1 MGKRSK
7 MTYEESIAYLE
18 SAASFGIKPG
28 MERINALLDR
38 LDHPEKACRVIHV
51 TGTNGKGSVVAM
63 ITSVLENAM
72 LKVGRYISPHL
83 IDYTERIYCG
93 GRDISRDDFA
103 RAADA
108 VREAAEAAVADGA
121 EAPTEF
127 ELLTAMAFW
136 YFREQNVDYAVVEV
150 GLGGLLDSTNVVEP
164 VVSVIT
170 NVAMDH
176 MAYLGDTLEKIAHQK
191 AGIIKKGVPVVT
203 AAQQGALKTIK
214 KEAHEKKSRLYFY
227 GRDFEIDS
235 RSRWQHGQIVVVKRK
250 DMPKELEK
258 GLLFVPF
265 VGPHQAVNAAVAAMA
280 LTLVMKQDDRINEND
295 LREGLARTRWM
306 GRFEIHDV
314 RGIPVVFDGAH
325 NPAGAEALSE
335 SLAEQ
340 YPDKRRLIVFASL
353 KDKET
358 DTVISLLVRKND
370 KVFLTEAPTPRARKT
385 AELKDMFTCETK
397 EEPSVAQALADAVA
411 EAKDGDMV
419 LVCGS
424 LYILGEALTWMEKKE
439 IERKEEADTA
449 AKADADASSDAEK
462 TNE

>member
-1 MGKRSK
+1 

-18 SAASFGIKPG
+18 AAASFGIKPG
-28 MERINALLDR
+28 MERIEALLDR
-38 LDHPEKACRVIHV
+38 LDHPERAYRVIHV
-51 TGTNGKGSVVAM
+51 TGTNGKGSVCAM

-72 LKVGRYISPHL
+72 LKVGRYSSPHL

-103 RAADA
+103 RAADV
-108 VREAAEAAVADGA
+108 VRAAAEAMKADGL

-136 YFREQNVDYAVVEV
+136 HFREQHVDYAVVEV

-191 AGIIKKGVPVVT
+191 AGIIKEGIPVVT
-203 AAQQGALKTIK
+203 AAQHIPLKTIK
-214 KEAHEKKSRLYFY
+214 KEAHAKKSRLYFY

-235 RSRWQHGQIVVVKRK
+235 RSKFRHGQIVAVKRK
-250 DMPKELEK
+250 DVGKDLEK

-280 LTLVMKQDDRINEND
+280 LTIVMKQDDRVNEND

-314 RGIPVVFDGAH
+314 QGIPVVFDGAH

-353 KDKET
+353 RDKDT
-358 DTVISLLVRKND
+358 DEVISLLVRKDD

-385 AELKDMFTCETK
+385 SELAEMFTCETK
-397 EEPSVAQALADAVA
+397 EEPSVAQALSDAVA

-424 LYILGEALTWMEKKE
+424 LYILGEALTWMEQKE
-439 IERKEEADTA
+439 AELRDEAAQA
-449 AKADADASSDAEK
+449 AAETKAEAPADETK
-462 TNE
+462 

>member
-1 MGKRSK
+1 

-18 SAASFGIKPG
+18 AAASFGIKPG

-38 LDHPEKACRVIHV
+38 LDHPERAYRVIHV
-51 TGTNGKGSVVAM
+51 TGTNGKGSVCAM
-63 ITSVLENAM
+63 ITSVLENAT
-72 LKVGRYISPHL
+72 LKVGRYSSPHL

-103 RAADA
+103 RAADV
-108 VREAAEAAVADGA
+108 VRAAAEAMQADGA

-136 YFREQNVDYAVVEV
+136 YFREQHVDYAVVEV

-191 AGIIKKGVPVVT
+191 AGIIKEGIPVVT
-203 AAQQGALKTIK
+203 AAQHIPLKTIK
-214 KEAHEKKSRLYFY
+214 KEAHAKKSRLYFY

-235 RSRWQHGQIVVVKRK
+235 RSKFRHGQIVAVKRK
-250 DMPKELEK
+250 DVGKDLEK

-280 LTLVMKQDDRINEND
+280 LTIVMKQDDRVNEND

-353 KDKET
+353 RDKDT
-358 DTVISLLVRKND
+358 DEVISLLVRKDD

-385 AELKDMFTCETK
+385 SELAEMFTCETK
-397 EEPSVAQALADAVA
+397 EEPSVAQALSDAVA

-439 IERKEEADTA
+439 IELKEEAAAADTA
-449 AKADADASSDAEK
+449 DKAAASEAPAEPTK
-462 TNE
+462 

>member
-1 MGKRSK
+1 

-18 SAASFGIKPG
+18 AAASFGIKPG
-28 MERINALLDR
+28 MERIEALMDR
-38 LDHPEKACRVIHV
+38 LDHPERAYRVIHV
-51 TGTNGKGSVVAM
+51 TGTNGKGSVCAM

-72 LKVGRYISPHL
+72 LKVGRYSSPHL

-103 RAADA
+103 RAADV
-108 VREAAEAAVADGA
+108 VRAAAEAMKADGL

-136 YFREQNVDYAVVEV
+136 HFREQHVDYAVVEV

-191 AGIIKKGVPVVT
+191 AGIIKEGIPVVT
-203 AAQQGALKTIK
+203 AAQHIPLKTIK

-235 RSRWQHGQIVVVKRK
+235 RSKYQHGQIVVVRRK
-250 DMPKELEK
+250 DVAKDLEK

-280 LTLVMKQDDRINEND
+280 LTIVMKQDDRINEND

-353 KDKET
+353 QDKDT
-358 DTVISLLVRKND
+358 DEVISLLVRKDD

-385 AELKDMFTCETK
+385 SELAGMFTCEKK
-397 EEPSVAQALADAVA
+397 EEPSVSQALSDAVA

-424 LYILGEALTWMEKKE
+424 LYILGEALTWMEQK
-439 IERKEEADTA
+439 
-449 AKADADASSDAEK
+449 DAELRDEAAQAAAETK
-462 TNE
+462 AEAPADETK

>member
-1 MGKRSK
+1 
-7 MTYEESIAYLE
+7 MTYEESIAWLE
-18 SAASFGIKPG
+18 QAASFGIKPG

-38 LDHPEKACRVIHV
+38 LDHPERAYRVIHV

-63 ITSVLENAM
+63 ITSVIENST

-93 GRDISRDDFA
+93 GRDIPREDFA
-103 RAADA
+103 RAADVVKA
-108 VREAAEAAVADGA
+108 AAESAAADGV

-136 YFREQNVDYAVVEV
+136 YFREQKVDYAVVEV

-176 MAYLGDTLEKIAHQK
+176 MKYLGDTLEKIAHQK
-191 AGIIKKGVPVVT
+191 AGIIKEGVPVVT
-203 AAQQGALKTIK
+203 AAQQVPLKTIK
-214 KEAHEKKSRLYFY
+214 KEAHAKKSRLYFY
-227 GRDFEIDS
+227 GRDFEVDS
-235 RSRWQHGQIVVVKRK
+235 RSKYKTGQVVVVKRK

-280 LTLVMKQDDRINEND
+280 LTIVMKQDDRINEND

-335 SLAEQ
+335 SLEEQ

-353 KDKET
+353 ADKDT
-358 DTVISLLVRKND
+358 DTVIALLVRKDD
-370 KVFLTEAPTPRARKT
+370 KVFLTEAPTPRSRKT
-385 AELKDMFTCETK
+385 GELAGMFTCETK
-397 EEPSVAQALADAVA
+397 EEPSVAAALADAVA
-411 EAKDGDMV
+411 EAKEGDMV

-424 LYILGEALTWMEKKE
+424 LYILGEALEWMEKKE
-439 IERKEEADTA
+439 AELRAEAESAASAKDGEEAPTSEG
-449 AKADADASSDAEK
+449 KETK
-462 TNE
+462 